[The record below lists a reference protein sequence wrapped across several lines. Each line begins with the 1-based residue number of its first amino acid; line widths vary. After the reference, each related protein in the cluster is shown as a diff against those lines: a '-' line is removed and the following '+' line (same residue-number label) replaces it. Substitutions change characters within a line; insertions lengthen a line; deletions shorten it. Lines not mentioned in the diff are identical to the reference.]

1 MRETF
6 LLKTHLKNFYKM
18 EKDKYLLFEP
28 GESRGNRKRETKGT
42 KRDELFHSLG
52 RLFKT
57 EMYVRLNN
65 YHNSCIPYL
74 DNRSLYDILF
84 FFFFY
89 HKTGETGEN
98 FEYVLSKFYA
108 KSEALKPLAVS
119 AGLHAKVVEAFFL
132 SGSSLL
138 HVTIT
143 YSQQNSIIPHE

>member
-1 MRETF
+1 M
-6 LLKTHLKNFYKM
+6 
-18 EKDKYLLFEP
+18 
-28 GESRGNRKRETKGT
+28 
-42 KRDELFHSLG
+42 HSLL
-52 RLFKT
+52 RQQIF
-57 EMYVRLNN
+57 VR
-65 YHNSCIPYL
+65 YPF
-74 DNRSLYDILF
+74 F